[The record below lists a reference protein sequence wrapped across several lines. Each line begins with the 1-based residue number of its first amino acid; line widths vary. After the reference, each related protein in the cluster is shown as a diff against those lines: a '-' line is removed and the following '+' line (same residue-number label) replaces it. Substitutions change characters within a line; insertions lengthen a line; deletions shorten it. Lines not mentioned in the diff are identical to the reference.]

1 MRQIVSTMPTEV
13 IGKLLSGIANYS
25 QPGYADLVEA
35 LARDFQAACPD
46 KKFFPVSW
54 LRESFRQMIRRTPL
68 SAAQRLIANRA
79 AADAILEVMAGSSAP
94 QTSELGKVLRDFVNT
109 IDARDPVKGLVL
121 RLHYILGL
129 GSDAIV
135 ELAANGDAR
144 ELRKT
149 VEELAAE
156 LQQTPAVK
164 NVLDSQNLRPKGN
177 VTLLMEQVRDG
188 QRPLADVI
196 ADMDVFKNLQ
206 RQAAF
211 SIAREGRISLQAS
224 DLLSE
229 FVIRLLPQK
238 PEKAPFN
245 HYEFEALSKRI
256 MHNILVDRSRRRT
269 ESRRGPTARNAIR
282 SVGTGRGETHPAR
295 GRAHRGRRTAALAAG
310 GSRDRGD
317 GDGGVLE
324 GRRPGRS
331 SAAACGLGLH
341 GEAENQGFQR
351 PGPRTPR
358 YGVRYGGSEE
368 TFRVRP
374 RKSRMRSDDC
384 QSASA
389 FARPANGAA
398 TMRICSPK
406 CCGYWERRLPAAR
419 LGRTA
424 TIPTKRSGTT
434 GFAGNWGAAAT
445 ATCIWPRAPKNRIS
459 SWLSN
464 FSG

>member
-256 MHNILVDRSRRRT
+256 MHNILVDRSRRR
-269 ESRRGPTARNAIR
+269 EPNRGAAQLP
-282 SVGTGRGETHPAR
+282 ETQSDPSEPVVER
-295 GRAHRGRRTAALAAG
+295 LTRQ
-310 GSRDRGD
+310 
-317 GDGGVLE
+317 
-324 GRRPGRS
+324 
-331 SAAACGLGLH
+331 
-341 GEAENQGFQR
+341 EAERIVEEELRRLRQAD
-351 PGPRTPR
+351 PETAEMVTAV
-358 YGVRYGGSEE
+358 YSKGVDQAEVARLHAVSVS
-368 TFRVRP
+368 TVKRRIKDFKDRVR
-374 RKSRMRSDDC
+374 
-384 QSASA
+384 
-389 FARPANGAA
+389 
-398 TMRICSPK
+398 
-406 CCGYWERRLPAAR
+406 ER
-419 LGRTA
+419 LGME
-424 TIPTKRSGTT
+424 
-434 GFAGNWGAAAT
+434 
-445 ATCIWPRAPKNRIS
+445 
-459 SWLSN
+459 
-464 FSG
+464 